1 MIVPDEIPVRPVPA
15 EDGPVGR
22 GLDLA
27 MGLAYLAAGPA
38 RKVGRWAL
46 HPPLVPDALSP
57 ARAVRDVTVRAQ
69 RAGEVSA
76 EAAADLL
83 STTFERLDLVAIVD
97 AVLDRIDLTD
107 LVRSRVDLARLA
119 SEVIDEIDLPAI
131 IRESSSGVASDV
143 VTGARAGAATAD
155 EAVARFLSR
164 RRGRRNRIMPGEQ
177 PT

>member
-1 MIVPDEIPVRPVPA
+1 MIDPEETVRPVV

-27 MGLAYLAAGPA
+27 MGLARAASGPA
-38 RKVGRWAL
+38 RNLGRWAL
-46 HPPLVPDALSP
+46 NPPLVPDALSP
-57 ARAVRDVTVRAQ
+57 AQAVHDVAVRAH

-76 EAAADLL
+76 EVAAELL
-83 STTFERLDLVAIVD
+83 GTALERLDLVAIVD
-97 AVLDRIDLTD
+97 AVLDRLDLTD

-119 SEVIDEIDLPAI
+119 SEVIDEIDLQAI
-131 IRESSSGVASDV
+131 IRESTSGVATDI

-155 EAVARFLSR
+155 EAVARFLLR
-164 RRGRRNRIMPGEQ
+164 RRGRRHGIVPGEQ